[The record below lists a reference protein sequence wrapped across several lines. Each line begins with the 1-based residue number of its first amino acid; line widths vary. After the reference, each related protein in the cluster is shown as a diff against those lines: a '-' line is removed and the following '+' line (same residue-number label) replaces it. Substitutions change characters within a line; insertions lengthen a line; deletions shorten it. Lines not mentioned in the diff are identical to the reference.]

1 MDFASLFD
9 NVLSN
14 DTARETVNPGEPV
27 MIAHFSEDLLTLLDL
42 QAYNVGVSDGP
53 DSTFRQDGKDI
64 SRHFPQGGTFCRA
77 ENGMLFFIPTP
88 SV

>member
-1 MDFASLFD
+1 MAFASLFD
-9 NVLSN
+9 GVLPHEK
-14 DTARETVNPGEPV
+14 ARETVKPGEPV
-27 MIAHFSEDLLTLLDL
+27 MIAHFSEDLWRLLDL

-64 SRHFPQGGTFCRA
+64 SRHFPQGGAFCRA
-77 ENGMLFFIPTP
+77 ENGMLFFIPTS